1 MRSIERTMQIHS
13 KSTMKRTKN
22 KSIKIHVERVLKSG
36 FLSNE
41 ESLLLKNTLELMKIL
56 SKIKRFLLNYN
67 NNLKISINILFLI
80 FVVFKIKLIFKG
92 EVEKMNLFVKMKRL
106 INVYQSFIF

>member
-13 KSTMKRTKN
+13 RTTMKKPKN
-22 KSIKIHVERVLKSG
+22 KSIKNHVERVLKSG

-56 SKIKRFLLNYN
+56 SKIKRFVPEYN
-67 NNLKISINILFLI
+67 HITF
-80 FVVFKIKLIFKG
+80 F
-92 EVEKMNLFVKMKRL
+92 
-106 INVYQSFIF
+106 